1 MAAPVSYWSF
11 AVADFISATAGDR
24 LRVSV
29 SVSVCLSALLSARAP
44 LPTVADD
51 VILFPV
57 ENVVFSASGCALA
70 CASFVLQRSR

>member
-11 AVADFISATAGDR
+11 AVADFVSTSDR
-24 LRVSV
+24 LRVSL
-29 SVSVCLSALLSARAP
+29 SVSVCLSASLYARAP

-57 ENVVFSASGCALA
+57 ENVVFSARFRVRAGL
-70 CASFVLQRSR
+70 R